1 MILKEAV
8 KKIAKYPKEVLFIV
22 LKFLHTI
29 TDKINFEVGDMKKL
43 YLVRH
48 GQTLF
53 NELHMTQGWCDSP
66 LTELGRKQAK
76 EAGRSLRNVDFSAVY
91 TSTSERTSDTAE
103 LITDKPYTRLKALKE
118 IYFGL
123 YEGQREFTQPKNW
136 FVDNTDAFVPYGG
149 ESVQEM
155 AERFE
160 NCVKAIMKKEEGENI
175 LIVSHGC
182 TIGTFLDR
190 FAPDT
195 MQLIKNQHGIP
206 NCGIAVFE
214 YESETENFVLENL
227 VDPLRWG
234 HKDDDVVKL

>member
-195 MQLIKNQHGIP
+195 MQLIRNQHGIP